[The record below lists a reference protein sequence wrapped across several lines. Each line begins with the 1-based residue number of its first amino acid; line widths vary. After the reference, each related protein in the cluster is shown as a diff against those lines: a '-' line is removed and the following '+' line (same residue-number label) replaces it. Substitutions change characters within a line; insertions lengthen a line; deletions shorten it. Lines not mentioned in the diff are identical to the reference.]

1 MRKMV
6 MRKMVMRVMRV
17 MRLMRVVMEKLSNL
31 AHQEVVSRP
40 SLVLVVRSPWPR
52 VLFYFI
58 FQSFIY

>member
-1 MRKMV
+1 MRKM
-6 MRKMVMRVMRV
+6 MMKMVMRV

-31 AHQEVVSRP
+31 AHQEVISRP

-58 FQSFIY
+58 FQFFIY

>member
-1 MRKMV
+1 MRKM
-6 MRKMVMRVMRV
+6 VMRV

-40 SLVLVVRSPWPR
+40 SLVLIMRSPWPR